1 MLVQVS
7 SGGVRKRQVRPG
19 KERLGEEKSG
29 CHFMKGLDFVGHL
42 GTGLYTLGHVMS
54 G

>member
-19 KERLGEEKSG
+19 KERLREEKSD
-29 CHFMKGLDFVGHL
+29 CQVMKGLVFVGHL
-42 GTGLYTLGHVMS
+42 GTGLYMLGHVMS